1 MNFEVQIKIL
11 NFELQ
16 ISSLKKINLLKLLQ
30 IFLGIIFLKKLIHYF
45 NSFKE
50 NNSDFINQ
58 LKYFF
63 GCESDIEKTEG
74 LEICFTGKFV
84 KKGICVNYVIQVIDE
99 FLIKIQLKL
108 LGVKTHLGKISK
120 MFCS

>member
-1 MNFEVQIKIL
+1 
-11 NFELQ
+11 
-16 ISSLKKINLLKLLQ
+16 
-30 IFLGIIFLKKLIHYF
+30 FLDIIFLKKLIHYF

-63 GCESDIEKTEG
+63 GCESDKKKTEG

-84 KKGICVNYVIQVIDE
+84 KKGICVNYVIQVMDE

-108 LGVKTHLGKISK
+108 FGVKTHLGKISK